1 MDKVNVIMSTY
12 KEPIEW
18 IQQSVDSILNQTY
31 KNFEFIIIVDNPEYE
46 ELISL
51 LNDYADTDD
60 RISVIV
66 NNNNIGLVRSLNKAL
81 SQCKGDY
88 VARMD
93 ADDISLPERLAHQID
108 YMNNKN
114 YDLIGCF
121 YEVFYEDKVLR
132 VAKGAKTHE
141 ICTKVLQYE
150 SCSAH
155 PAWMVRKK
163 VFDELGGYRDFDA
176 CEDYDFLIRTSLA
189 GYKIGNI
196 PEVLLRYRDNP
207 KSISHEKSGK
217 QYSITQL
224 LAENYR
230 RGNKTGIGE
239 YQSYLTSSEHKKIQ
253 TTYKTIA
260 GIDRERLFADKKIK
274 KTICLCRLLCFH
286 EFRKMKNIRRRINRW
301 KKTEQS

>member
-1 MDKVNVIMSTY
+1 MDKVSVIMSTY

-31 KNFEFIIIVDNPEYE
+31 KNLEFIIIVDNPEYA
-46 ELISL
+46 ELVSL
-51 LNDYADTDD
+51 LNDYADSDD
-60 RISVIV
+60 RISVVV
-66 NNNNIGLVRSLNKAL
+66 NNNNIGLVKSLNKAL
-81 SQCKGDY
+81 SFCTGEY

-93 ADDISLPERLAHQID
+93 ADDISLPERLSYQID

-121 YEVFYEDKVLR
+121 FEVFYEDRILR
-132 VAKGAKTHE
+132 VAKGVKTHE

-150 SCSAH
+150 SCVAH
-155 PAWMVRKK
+155 PAWIVRKK

-196 PEVLLRYRDNP
+196 PEILLRYRDNP
-207 KSISHEKSGK
+207 KSISHEKSGR

-230 RGNKTGIGE
+230 KGNVTRIDE
-239 YQSYLTSSEHKKIQ
+239 YQSYLKSSKYKKIQ
-253 TTYKTIA
+253 EIYKTIA
-260 GIDRERLFADKKIK
+260 DIDRQRFYTDKKIQK
-274 KTICLCRLLCFH
+274 IICLCRLLCFR
-286 EFRKMKNIRRRINRW
+286 EFRKMKSIRRRINRW
-301 KKTEQS
+301 KKME

>member
-31 KNFEFIIIVDNPEYE
+31 KNFEFIIIVDNPKYK

-51 LNDYADTDD
+51 LNDYADTDE

-93 ADDISLPERLAHQID
+93 ADDVSLPERLAHQID
-108 YMNNKN
+108 YMNNKD

-230 RGNKTGIGE
+230 RGNKTEIKE
-239 YQSYLTSSEHKKIQ
+239 YQSYLASPEHKKIQ

-260 GIDRERLFADKKIK
+260 SIDRERFFADKKIK